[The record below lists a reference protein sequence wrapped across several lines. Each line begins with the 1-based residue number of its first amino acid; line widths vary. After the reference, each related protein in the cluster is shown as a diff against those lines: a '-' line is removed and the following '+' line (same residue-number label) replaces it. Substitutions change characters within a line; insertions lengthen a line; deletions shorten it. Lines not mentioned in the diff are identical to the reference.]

1 MIGNPELCRLKP
13 EGHDHSFLIPACP
26 GVNNHSQGC
35 NNNNI
40 ASCINISSRVDI
52 SKYNNISSVTDTLTG
67 A

>member
-13 EGHDHSFLIPACP
+13 EGHDHSFFIPACP
-26 GVNNHSQGC
+26 GVHNPSQGSHD
-35 NNNNI
+35 NNI
-40 ASCINISSRVDI
+40 ACCSNLGSRVDI